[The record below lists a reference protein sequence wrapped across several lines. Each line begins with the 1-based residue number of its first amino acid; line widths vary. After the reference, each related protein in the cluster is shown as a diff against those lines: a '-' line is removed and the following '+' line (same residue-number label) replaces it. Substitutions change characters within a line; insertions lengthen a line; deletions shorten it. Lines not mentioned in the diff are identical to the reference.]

1 MNRKIVLSVPSDI
14 NYLATVESFA
24 ELLIKRY
31 DLSEEERSTFSRR
44 LRATLNEAFVNV
56 IRHTPVPENALVEIE
71 FEIDEP
77 ELIIRFPDWGKGL
90 EIEGFFPPFPEKLI
104 GTDHLFLKT
113 IDGEV
118 HVQVESKFSLKLR
131 FKEFNKNLDPDKLLE
146 NVSEGGMGLSI
157 IVKTMDEARFILDD
171 KKGHFLEIKKHLGPL
186 K

>member
-14 NYLATVESFA
+14 HYLATVESFA

-31 DLSEEERSTFSRR
+31 DLSEDERSIFSRR

-56 IRHTPVPENALVEIE
+56 IRHTPVPENALVEVE
-71 FEIDEP
+71 FELNES
-77 ELIIRFPDWGKGL
+77 ELIIRFPDWGRGL
-90 EIEGFFPPFPEKLI
+90 KIDGFYPPFPEELI

-118 HVQVESKFSLKLR
+118 HVHVESAQSLKLW
-131 FKEFNKNLDPDKLLE
+131 FKEFNKNLTPEKLLE

-157 IVKTMDEARFILDD
+157 IVKTMDEASFIWDEQR
-171 KKGHFLEIKKHLGPL
+171 GHYLEIKKNLGSL